1 MMFLLK
7 DRAIIE
13 ISGQDRQEF
22 LQGLITNDIKLVTSQ
37 KMIYSAFLN
46 GAGRFF
52 VDFFIHEIDEK
63 YILDCHILEVDEIIK
78 KLNLYKLRSQI
89 EITKNQNLFVI
100 FNTQNLGFVDSRA
113 NNFGYRLYVN
123 SLDLKNYPTQDLIFY
138 HQKRINFRIPE
149 GYYDLTKD
157 KSYIFEFGFDNFSA
171 ISYQKGCYVGQETTA
186 RNHYRGQLRKKIFLF
201 EIKEVNQQLKN
212 VIEEKNN
219 LSSLQFDGDILKMA
233 NIKNHELVKD
243 GKDVGLVLSSIF
255 DGKTLKGLALIKF
268 DDIEDEKNIS
278 QKIDSPGDDIFLQ
291 NNKVLI
297 IY

>member
-7 DRAIIE
+7 DRTIIE
-13 ISGQDRQEF
+13 ISGLDRQEF
-22 LQGLITNDIKLVTSQ
+22 LQGLITNDIKLATSK

-63 YILDCHILEVDEIIK
+63 YILDCHIFEADEIIK

-100 FNTQNLGFVDSRA
+100 FNTQSLGFVDARA
-113 NNFGYRLYVN
+113 KDFGFRFYVIQA
-123 SLDLKNYPTQDLIFY
+123 DLKNYETQNLIFY
-138 HQKRINFRIPE
+138 HQRRINFKIPE

-157 KSYIFEFGFDNFSA
+157 KSYIFEFGFDNFNA

-201 EIKEVNQQLKN
+201 EVKEVDENLRKN
-212 VIEEKNN
+212 IEEKND
-219 LSSLQFDGDILKMA
+219 LSSLQFDGDGLKMA
-233 NIKNHELVKD
+233 NVKNHELLKD
-243 GKDVGLVLSSIF
+243 DKDCGLVLSSIF
-255 DGKTLKGLALIKF
+255 DGKTLRGLVLLKF
-268 DDIEDEKNIS
+268 DEVEDDKNIS
-278 QKIDSPGDDIFLQ
+278 PKNSLANENIFLQ
-291 NNKVLI
+291 NNKILI
-297 IY
+297 ID

>member
-1 MMFLLK
+1 MFLLK
-7 DRAIIE
+7 DRAIVE
-13 ISGQDRQEF
+13 ISGLDRQEF
-22 LQGLITNDIKLVTSQ
+22 LQGLITNDIKLATSQ

-52 VDFFIHEIDEK
+52 VDFFIHEIAEK

-78 KLNLYKLRSQI
+78 KLNLYKLRSQV
-89 EITKNQNLFVI
+89 EIAKNQNLFVI
-100 FNTQNLGFVDSRA
+100 FNTQNLGFVDSRV
-113 NNFGYRLYVN
+113 NDFGYRFYVN
-123 SLDLKNYPTQDLIFY
+123 SPDLKNYPTQDLIFY
-138 HQKRINFRIPE
+138 HQSRINFRIPE

-157 KSYIFEFGFDNFSA
+157 KSYIFEFGFDDFSA
-171 ISYQKGCYVGQETTA
+171 ISYQKGCYVGQEATA

-201 EIKEVNQQLKN
+201 EIEEVDQQLKN
-212 VIEEKNN
+212 TIEEKNN

-233 NIKNHELVKD
+233 NIKNHELIKD

-268 DDIEDEKNIS
+268 DDTEDEKNIS
-278 QKIDSPGDDIFLQ
+278 QKIDSLGDNIFLQ

>member
-1 MMFLLK
+1 
-7 DRAIIE
+7 
-13 ISGQDRQEF
+13 
-22 LQGLITNDIKLVTSQ
+22 
-37 KMIYSAFLN
+37 MIYSAFLN

-78 KLNLYKLRSQI
+78 KLNIYKLRSQV
-89 EITKNQNLFVI
+89 EIKKNQNLFVI
-100 FNTQNLGFVDSRA
+100 FNAESLGFIDPRA
-113 NNFGYRLYVN
+113 TNFGYRFYVN
-123 SLDLKNYPTQDLIFY
+123 SPDLKNYPTQDLIFY
-138 HQKRINFRIPE
+138 HQRRINFRIPE

-157 KSYIFEFGFDNFSA
+157 KSYIFEFGFDDFSA
-171 ISYQKGCYVGQETTA
+171 ISYQKGCYVGQEATA

-201 EIKEVNQQLKN
+201 EIEEVDQQLKN
-212 VIEEKNN
+212 TIEEKNN

-233 NIKNHELVKD
+233 NIKNHELIKD

-268 DDIEDEKNIS
+268 DDTEDEKNIS
-278 QKIDSPGDDIFLQ
+278 QKIDALGDNIFLQ

>member
-1 MMFLLK
+1 MFLLK
-7 DRAIIE
+7 DRAIVE
-13 ISGQDRQEF
+13 ISGLDRQEF
-22 LQGLITNDIKLVTSQ
+22 LQGLITNDIKLATPQ

-52 VDFFIHEIDEK
+52 VDFFIHEIAEK

-78 KLNLYKLRSQI
+78 KLNLYKLRSQV

-100 FNTQNLGFVDSRA
+100 FNTQNLGFVDSRV
-113 NNFGYRLYVN
+113 NDFGYRFYIN
-123 SLDLKNYPTQDLIFY
+123 SPDLKNYPTQDLIFY
-138 HQKRINFRIPE
+138 HQRRINFRIPE

-201 EIKEVNQQLKN
+201 EIEEVNQQLKN
-212 VIEEKNN
+212 AIEEKNN

-233 NIKNHELVKD
+233 NIKNHELIKND
-243 GKDVGLVLSSIF
+243 KDVGLVLSSIF

-278 QKIDSPGDDIFLQ
+278 QKIDSLGDNIFLQ

>member
-22 LQGLITNDIKLVTSQ
+22 LQGLITNDIKLATSQ
-37 KMIYSAFLN
+37 NMIYSAFLN

-63 YILDCHILEVDEIIK
+63 YILDCHIFEADEIIK

-100 FNTQNLGFVDSRA
+100 FNTQNLGFVDARA
-113 NNFGYRLYVN
+113 TDFGFRFYAN
-123 SLDLKNYPTQDLIFY
+123 QTDLRNYKTQNLIYY
-138 HQKRINFRIPE
+138 HQRRINFKIPE

-157 KSYIFEFGFDNFSA
+157 KSYIFEFGFDNYSA
-171 ISYQKGCYVGQETTA
+171 ISYQKGCYVGQEATA

-201 EIKEVNQQLKN
+201 EIKKIDEDLRKI
-212 VIEEKNN
+212 IEEKND
-219 LSSLQFDGDILKMA
+219 LSSLQFDDDGLKIT
-233 NIKNHELVKD
+233 NIKNHELLKD
-243 GKDVGLVLSSIF
+243 DKDCGMVLSSIF
-255 DGKTLKGLALIKF
+255 DGETLRGLALIKF
-268 DDIEDEKNIS
+268 DEVENEKNIS
-278 QKIDSPGDDIFLQ
+278 QKIDLSNENIFLR
-291 NNKVLI
+291 NNKILI
-297 IY
+297 ID

>member
-1 MMFLLK
+1 MFLLK
-7 DRAIIE
+7 DRAIVE
-13 ISGQDRQEF
+13 ISGLDRQEF
-22 LQGLITNDIKLVTSQ
+22 LQGLITNDIKLATPQ

-52 VDFFIHEIDEK
+52 VDFFIHEIAEK

-78 KLNLYKLRSQI
+78 KLNLYKLRSQV

-100 FNTQNLGFVDSRA
+100 FNTQNLGFVDSRV
-113 NNFGYRLYVN
+113 NDFGYRVYVN
-123 SLDLKNYPTQDLIFY
+123 SPDLKNYPTQDLIFY
-138 HQKRINFRIPE
+138 HQRRINFRIPE

-201 EIKEVNQQLKN
+201 EIEEVNQQLKN
-212 VIEEKNN
+212 AIEEKNN

-233 NIKNHELVKD
+233 NIKNHELIKND
-243 GKDVGLVLSSIF
+243 KDVGLVLSSIF

-278 QKIDSPGDDIFLQ
+278 QKIDSLGDNIFLQ

>member
-7 DRAIIE
+7 DRAIVE
-13 ISGQDRQEF
+13 ISGLDRQEF
-22 LQGLITNDIKLVTSQ
+22 LQGLITNDIKLATSQ

-63 YILDCHILEVDEIIK
+63 YILDCHILEADEIIK
-78 KLNLYKLRSQI
+78 KLNLYKLRSQV
-89 EITKNQNLFVI
+89 EITKNQNLLVI
-100 FNTQNLGFVDSRA
+100 FNTQNLGFVDSRV
-113 NNFGYRLYVN
+113 NNFGYRFYVD
-123 SLDLKNYPTQDLIFY
+123 SQDLKNYPTQDLIFY
-138 HQKRINFRIPE
+138 HQRRINFKIPE

-157 KSYIFEFGFDNFSA
+157 KSYIFEFGFDNFNA

-201 EIKEVNQQLKN
+201 EIDEVNQQLKN
-212 VIEEKNN
+212 AIEEKHN

-233 NIKNHELVKD
+233 NIKNHELTKD
-243 GKDVGLVLSSIF
+243 DKDIGLVLSSIF

-278 QKIDSPGDDIFLQ
+278 QKIDSLGDNIFLQ

-297 IY
+297 ID

>member
-1 MMFLLK
+1 MFLLK
-7 DRAIIE
+7 DRAILE
-13 ISGQDRQEF
+13 ISGLDRQEF
-22 LQGLITNDIKLVTSQ
+22 LQGLITNDIKLATSQ

-52 VDFFIHEIDEK
+52 VDFFIHEIAEK

-78 KLNLYKLRSQI
+78 KLNLYKLRSQV
-89 EITKNQNLFVI
+89 EIAKNQNLFVI
-100 FNTQNLGFVDSRA
+100 FNTQNLGFVDSRI
-113 NNFGYRLYVN
+113 NDFGYRFYVN
-123 SLDLKNYPTQDLIFY
+123 SPDLKNYPTQDLIFY
-138 HQKRINFRIPE
+138 HQRRINFRIPE

-157 KSYIFEFGFDNFSA
+157 KSYIFEFGFDDFSA
-171 ISYQKGCYVGQETTA
+171 ISYQKGCYVGQEATA

-201 EIKEVNQQLKN
+201 EIEEVDQQLKN
-212 VIEEKNN
+212 TIEEKNN

-233 NIKNHELVKD
+233 NIKNHELIKD

-268 DDIEDEKNIS
+268 DDTEDEKNIS
-278 QKIDSPGDDIFLQ
+278 QKIDALGDNIFLQ